1 MSETNWHG
9 KPYYSLDAW
18 CKNTYQHKCY
28 KIALNAHMTCP
39 NRDGSLD
46 TRGCIFCSAGGSGDF
61 AVELPAAGSVKED
74 IGSQLSAGI
83 RLIEGKNPEAPLI
96 IAYFQAYTNT
106 YAPVSYLRPLFFE
119 AIRHPGVVALSIGTR
134 PDCLGEDVLTLL
146 SELNT
151 IKPVWVELGL
161 QTIHADTAAYI
172 RRGYPLST
180 FEAAVKN
187 LHARNLEVIVHT
199 ILGLPGESSE
209 QMLETIN
216 YLNCQPIQGIKLQ
229 LLHVL
234 KGTDLADDYL
244 AGKFQTLSR
253 EEYLDLLISC
263 LEHLSPDLVIH
274 RVTGDGPKNLLI
286 APLWSSAKR
295 SVLNDLHHM
304 MKVRNTWQGRL
315 YKEDLYD

>member
-1 MSETNWHG
+1 MRKWLE
-9 KPYYSLDAW
+9 KPYHSLDYMLQERF
-18 CKNTYQHKCY
+18 KEKVY
-28 KIALNAHMTCP
+28 KITLNGGMSCP
-39 NRDGSLD
+39 NRDGTLGS
-46 TRGCIFCSAGGSGDF
+46 RGCIFCSAGGSGDF
-61 AVELPAAGSVKED
+61 AADPSQSVSAQIE
-74 IGSQLSAGI
+74 SQMA
-83 RLIEGKNPEAPLI
+83 LIQKKRPVQKF

-106 YAPVSYLRPLFFE
+106 YAPISYLRPLFLE
-119 AIRHPGVVALSIGTR
+119 AIRHPGVVTLSIGTR
-134 PDCLGEDVLTLL
+134 PDCLGDDVLALL

-180 FEAAVKN
+180 FETAIQK
-187 LHARNLEVIVHT
+187 LHARHLEIIVHT
-199 ILGLPGESSE
+199 ILGLPGESPE
-209 QMLETIN
+209 RMLATID
-216 YLNCQPIQGIKLQ
+216 YLNHQPVQGIKLQ

-274 RVTGDGPKNLLI
+274 RVTGDGPKDLLI

-295 SVLNDLHHM
+295 SVLNDLHHL

-315 YKEDLYD
+315 YKEDPYD

>member
-1 MSETNWHG
+1 MKKWLE
-9 KPYYSLDAW
+9 KPYHSLDYMLQERF
-18 CKNTYQHKCY
+18 KEKVY
-28 KIALNAHMTCP
+28 KITLNGGMSCP
-39 NRDGSLD
+39 NRDGTLGN
-46 TRGCIFCSAGGSGDF
+46 RGCIFCSAGGSGDF
-61 AVELPAAGSVKED
+61 AADPSQSVSAQIESQMSLIQKKRPVEMF
-74 IGSQLSAGI
+74 
-83 RLIEGKNPEAPLI
+83 